1 MIGPSHCKERQDA
14 ANLPHWQMMGF
25 LFSISAPPPPQ
36 SPAFLLMRLFRT
48 PTPPPPPPPP
58 ATPALLPLLLGVLAS
73 FELLWIGTSII
84 YWRRHFSHR
93 TRRLSARSPSFR
105 KRPSLREDFR
115 AEAARMLADFRGSL
129 KRVLDVTAPSPR
141 ASLIRESTSFSP
153 SEAFAAAAAAT
164 TDTTTPAGGAPAAV
178 AATSS
183 GGISPGTASAL
194 HAHAMRRLSLRGSMK
209 RFFSRSRSTFSRAD
223 SEEFG
228 DVDEDD
234 EEDEEPSSPAVA
246 AEALDMNHVRL
257 SLAQYV
263 WGAHFVAVP
272 SILLLVIGFAQL
284 LLATVLRRLR
294 LLRRPTDAELHSTAC
309 DLLLESSLAIQF
321 QVLRAE
327 ESGDQVGSFV
337 WTPFPFMVDDAES
350 GDVAP
355 AGREGTLFSVDVD
368 LTRRKILKATL
379 NEERL
384 GLADL
389 VALLAHAL
397 AADQHPKVHAYA
409 NWAIDPD
416 DGVGH
421 PYLRRTSVVTALYNH
436 FGKANAPWIMGLLL
450 SKGAARELDA
460 VFEASLAVT
469 PPPHAEVRRLVAHSR
484 LVRFIVR
491 LRGPFMRCFDEHREA
506 FPASY
511 SAEAYR
517 PASWHRRRRRS

>member
-1 MIGPSHCKERQDA
+1 MKSVSSRSRS
-14 ANLPHWQMMGF
+14 F
-25 LFSISAPPPPQ
+25 FS
-36 SPAFLLMRLFRT
+36 
-48 PTPPPPPPPP
+48 
-58 ATPALLPLLLGVLAS
+58 
-73 FELLWIGTSII
+73 
-84 YWRRHFSHR
+84 
-93 TRRLSARSPSFR
+93 
-105 KRPSLREDFR
+105 R
-115 AEAARMLADFRGSL
+115 ADS
-129 KRVLDVTAPSPR
+129 
-141 ASLIRESTSFSP
+141 
-153 SEAFAAAAAAT
+153 
-164 TDTTTPAGGAPAAV
+164 
-178 AATSS
+178 
-183 GGISPGTASAL
+183 
-194 HAHAMRRLSLRGSMK
+194 RGSMK

-223 SEEFG
+223 SREEFG
-228 DVDEDD
+228 DADD
-234 EEDEEPSSPAVA
+234 EEEEEDDDDDEEEEAAVA

-272 SILLLVIGFAQL
+272 SILLLVVGFAQL
-284 LLATVLRRLR
+284 LLATLLRRLR

-327 ESGDQVGSFV
+327 ESGGRRDEVGSFV
-337 WTPFPFMVDDAES
+337 WTPFPFMVDDAET

-421 PYLRRTSVVTALYNH
+421 LYLRRMSVVTALYNH

-491 LRGPFMRCFDEHREA
+491 LRVPFMRCFDEHREA

-511 SAEAYR
+511 SAEAYS

>member
-1 MIGPSHCKERQDA
+1 
-14 ANLPHWQMMGF
+14 
-25 LFSISAPPPPQ
+25 
-36 SPAFLLMRLFRT
+36 
-48 PTPPPPPPPP
+48 
-58 ATPALLPLLLGVLAS
+58 
-73 FELLWIGTSII
+73 
-84 YWRRHFSHR
+84 
-93 TRRLSARSPSFR
+93 
-105 KRPSLREDFR
+105 
-115 AEAARMLADFRGSL
+115 MLTDFRGSL

-194 HAHAMRRLSLRGSMK
+194 HAHAMRRLSSRGSMKSASSRSRSFFSRADSRGSMK
-209 RFFSRSRSTFSRAD
+209 RLSSRARSIFFRAD
-223 SEEFG
+223 SREEFG
-228 DVDEDD
+228 DADEEEEDDDD
-234 EEDEEPSSPAVA
+234 EEDEEDEEPLSPAVA

-272 SILLLVIGFAQL
+272 SILLLVVGFAQL

-327 ESGDQVGSFV
+327 ESGDEVGSFV

-350 GDVAP
+350 GDIAP

-368 LTRRKILKATL
+368 LTRRAILKATL

-384 GLADL
+384 GLPDL

-511 SAEAYR
+511 SAEAYS

>member
-1 MIGPSHCKERQDA
+1 
-14 ANLPHWQMMGF
+14 
-25 LFSISAPPPPQ
+25 
-36 SPAFLLMRLFRT
+36 
-48 PTPPPPPPPP
+48 
-58 ATPALLPLLLGVLAS
+58 
-73 FELLWIGTSII
+73 
-84 YWRRHFSHR
+84 
-93 TRRLSARSPSFR
+93 
-105 KRPSLREDFR
+105 
-115 AEAARMLADFRGSL
+115 
-129 KRVLDVTAPSPR
+129 
-141 ASLIRESTSFSP
+141 
-153 SEAFAAAAAAT
+153 
-164 TDTTTPAGGAPAAV
+164 
-178 AATSS
+178 
-183 GGISPGTASAL
+183 
-194 HAHAMRRLSLRGSMK
+194 MK

-272 SILLLVIGFAQL
+272 SILLLVVGFAQL

-384 GLADL
+384 
-389 VALLAHAL
+389 
-397 AADQHPKVHAYA
+397 
-409 NWAIDPD
+409 
-416 DGVGH
+416 
-421 PYLRRTSVVTALYNH
+421 
-436 FGKANAPWIMGLLL
+436 L
-450 SKGAARELDA
+450 SLI
-460 VFEASLAVT
+460 
-469 PPPHAEVRRLVAHSR
+469 H
-484 LVRFIVR
+484 I
-491 LRGPFMRCFDEHREA
+491 
-506 FPASY
+506 
-511 SAEAYR
+511 
-517 PASWHRRRRRS
+517 